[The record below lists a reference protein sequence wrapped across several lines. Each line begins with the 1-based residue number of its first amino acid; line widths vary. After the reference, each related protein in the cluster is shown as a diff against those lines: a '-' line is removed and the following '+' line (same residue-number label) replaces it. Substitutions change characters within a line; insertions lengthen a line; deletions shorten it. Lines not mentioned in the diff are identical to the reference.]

1 MMMSKR
7 AFPSVVQIGAALSA
21 IAFLAVPASLMASG
35 GSTPSPTPP
44 PLVMELTARDH
55 YERGLKLRDKAWEL
69 EEKAAKEPG
78 KAEKYL
84 KKAAKEF
91 EKAAESQRQAIQM
104 DARMHQAYS
113 SLGYALRKIGDY
125 TGSIKAYDQGL
136 AIEPRYA
143 EAIEYR
149 AEAYLGLGRLDEAKD
164 AYMHLFRA
172 DRARA
177 DELLAAMQKW
187 VDEKRATAGDQTVED
202 FAAWVAERTELAE
215 QTAMVG
221 SRRTW

>member
-1 MMMSKR
+1 MRISR
-7 AFPSVVQIGAALSA
+7 QTFSSATVLSA
-21 IAFLAVPASLMASG
+21 IALLAIPSSLLGSG
-35 GSTPSPTPP
+35 GGSSPSPTPP
-44 PLVMELTARDH
+44 PPVMELTARDH

-69 EEKAAKEPG
+69 EEKATKEPE

-84 KKAAKEF
+84 KKAGKEF
-91 EKAAESQRQAIQM
+91 EKAARSQREAIKM
-104 DARMHQAYS
+104 DSRMYQAYS
-113 SLGYALRKIGDY
+113 SLGYALRRLGDY
-125 TGSIKAYDQGL
+125 AGSIKAYDQGL

-177 DELLAAMQKW
+177 DELLEAMQKW
-187 VDEKRATAGDQTVED
+187 VDEKRATAGDQMVED
-202 FAAWVAERTELAE
+202 FAAWVAERTQLAV

-221 SRRTW
+221 SGRTW